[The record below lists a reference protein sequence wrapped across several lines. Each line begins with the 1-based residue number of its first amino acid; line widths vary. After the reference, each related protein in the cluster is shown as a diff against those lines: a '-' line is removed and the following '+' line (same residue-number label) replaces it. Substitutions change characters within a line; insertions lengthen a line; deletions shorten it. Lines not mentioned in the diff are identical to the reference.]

1 MKFNYRL
8 YLVTDEQ
15 TPLDELLSIVEDA
28 IQGGVSIVQLREKQ
42 SDGLL
47 FYEKAKHLK
56 ALLKSYQVPLIIND
70 RIDIALAVGA
80 DGIHIGQN
88 DLPLTVVKN
97 IVPKSMIVGVST
109 QTVEQAQTAERNGAD
124 YIGVGSV
131 FPTDTKKDA
140 VDISFKSLI
149 AIKNSVTIPAVA
161 IGGIHQHNVQKLND
175 IDFAGIAV
183 VSAIMKSANPKV
195 AAQKLLKNIT

>member
-97 IVPKSMIVGVST
+97 IVPKSMMVGVST

-161 IGGIHQHNVQKLND
+161 IGGIHQHNVHKLND

-195 AAQKLLKNIT
+195 AAQKLIKNIT

>member
-8 YLVTDEQ
+8 LLVTDEQ

-140 VDISFKSLI
+140 VNISFKSLI

-161 IGGIHQHNVQKLND
+161 IGGIHQHNVHKLND
-175 IDFAGIAV
+175 IDFEGIAV